1 MAELSYPL
9 APLRRRACA
18 WLIDVSIG
26 SALAFG
32 FADLAGG
39 GHDLSAIW
47 HLVAFKSVNGTSGHQ
62 LDAAMNPA
70 SARLASLKPVLGLL
84 TIMAIIAAVG
94 VAYRVITT
102 AKWGAGIGKTLL
114 GLRIIVDQPDREEP
128 TVPGWARSWKRW
140 LVPQAPGLLPLPGT
154 SLLAYLPAA
163 RDARRRGLHDRA
175 AGTIVID
182 VRARRVDPPTPP
194 WQLAA
199 LDGYQPEPVAS
210 ASSVA
215 G

>member
-1 MAELSYPL
+1 MTAESSFPL
-9 APLRRRACA
+9 APLRRRGAA
-18 WLIDVSIG
+18 WLIDVSLG

-39 GHDLSAIW
+39 GHDLSAVW
-47 HLVAFKSVNGTSGHQ
+47 HLVAFKSVNGTAGHQ
-62 LDAAMNPA
+62 LDAAMNPT
-70 SARLASLKPVLGLL
+70 SARLASLRPVLGLL

-102 AKWGAGIGKTLL
+102 AKWGAGIGKALL
-114 GLRIIVDQPDREEP
+114 GLRIIVDQPGR
-128 TVPGWARSWKRW
+128 VAPGWARSWKRW

-175 AGTIVID
+175 AGTVVID
-182 VRARRVDPPTPP
+182 VRPQPVDPPTQP

-199 LDGYQPEPVAS
+199 FDGYQAEPVS
-210 ASSVA
+210 TA
-215 G
+215 GRTAG